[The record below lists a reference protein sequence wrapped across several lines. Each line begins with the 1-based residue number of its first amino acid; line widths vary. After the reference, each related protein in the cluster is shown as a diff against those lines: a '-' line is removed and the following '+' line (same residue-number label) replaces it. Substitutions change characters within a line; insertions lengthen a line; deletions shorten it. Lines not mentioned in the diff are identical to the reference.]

1 MTVQFPTPTPTLQT
15 KMRSRVRNL
24 LTHSAAVAHRLGLRR
39 RPNRLTHLSIDDV
52 PPSLFAAPG
61 RPTISVCV
69 LTRNCAG
76 TVTAT
81 LTVLAELRAAGLI
94 DDVVVIDADS
104 PDGTARIAAGH
115 GARIVSESSLLPEF
129 GPVLGKGDAMWRA
142 QAVLTGEIVVFQDGD
157 LADYA
162 ARHVLGVAG
171 ALLRYPWLRFAKGTY
186 RRHLRT
192 DTDTI
197 RDGGGRVSRLMA
209 RPLLKA
215 LYPDLH
221 AFSQPLSGEV
231 AITRELLGALPMV
244 TGYGVETGMLIDVYR
259 RVGLGAMAEID
270 LRERANN
277 HQSLTALEGMAEVV
291 AQTVLS
297 RAAAEGRIAGSVPA
311 PTERPPFAT
320 VGVRQD
326 SLIA

>member
-1 MTVQFPTPTPTLQT
+1 
-15 KMRSRVRNL
+15 L
-24 LTHSAAVAHRLGLRR
+24 LGGIKEEVAEAGHRLRLRR
-39 RPNRLTHLSIDDV
+39 RSARLSHFSVDDF
-52 PPSLFAAPG
+52 PPSLFTDPA

-69 LTRNCAG
+69 LTRNCAD
-76 TVTAT
+76 TISAT
-81 LTVLAELRAAGLI
+81 LRVLDGLRADGMI
-94 DDVVVIDADS
+94 DEVVVIDADS
-104 PDGTARIAAGH
+104 PDGTARVAAAH
-115 GARIVSESSLLPEF
+115 EALVVSENALLPEL
-129 GPVLGKGDAMWRA
+129 GPALGKGDAMWRA
-142 QAVLTGEIVVFQDGD
+142 QAVLSGQVVVYQDGD

-171 ALLRYPWLRFAKGTY
+171 ALLRHPRLQFAKGTY

-192 DTDTI
+192 DTGTI

-231 AITRELLGALPMV
+231 AITRDLLASIPMV

-270 LRERANN
+270 LLERANN

-291 AQTVLS
+291 AQTMLA
-297 RAAAEGRIAGSVPA
+297 RAAAEGRITGPVDSP
-311 PTERPPFAT
+311 PQRPPFAQLT
-320 VGVRQD
+320 MGAAQRT
-326 SLIA
+326 A

>member
-1 MTVQFPTPTPTLQT
+1 MTIHVPTPTPTLLT
-15 KMRSRVRNL
+15 RIRRRV
-24 LTHSAAVAHRLGLRR
+24 THLGYRAGAVAHRIGLRR
-39 RPNRLTHLSIDDV
+39 RPNRLAHLSIDDV
-52 PPSLFAAPG
+52 PRSLFTQPG
-61 RPTISVCV
+61 RPSISVCV
-69 LTRNCAG
+69 LTRNCAD
-76 TVTAT
+76 TITAT
-81 LTVLAELRAAGLI
+81 LSVLAELRSDGLI
-94 DDVVVIDADS
+94 DEVVVIDADS
-104 PDGTARIAAGH
+104 PDGTARIAVGY
-115 GARIVSESSLLPEF
+115 GAQIVTESSLLPEY

-142 QAVLTGEIVVFQDGD
+142 QALLTGDIVVYQDGD

-171 ALLRYPWLRFAKGTY
+171 ALLRYPWLCFAKGTY

-192 DTDTI
+192 DTGTV

-231 AITRELLGALPMV
+231 AITRHLLASLPMV

-277 HQSLTALEGMAEVV
+277 HQSLIALEGMAEVV

-297 RAAAEGRIAGSVPA
+297 RAAAEGRVAASVPA
-311 PTERPPFAT
+311 PMERPAFAT
-320 VGVRQD
+320 VEAPQH